1 MVSVPTD
8 VATVSPVSSAQVRL
22 IERWTER
29 RQRGIAGRLVKEII
43 TWSRN
48 ERIDQLLLHASDDD
62 RSVYERLGFIAGN
75 EMRFIGHLLD
85 ATD

>member
-22 IERWTER
+22 IERWTEWR
-29 RQRGIAGRLVKEII
+29 RRGIAGQLVKEII

-48 ERIDQLLLHASDDD
+48 ERIDRLLLHASDDG

-75 EMRFIGHLLD
+75 EMYFAGVS
-85 ATD
+85 